1 MSDLE
6 GIQLTGD
13 YGKDCSLITHG
24 LNNNL
29 ASHQSFKVQI
39 DGLVDQMH
47 TVRKVDALEMEVAV
61 LKEVGH
67 ALERSVFDK
76 LNTIE
81 KTLVTTIERQKAF
94 AGKVILVGA
103 FLQIILTS
111 AIGTAIAYIMKG

>member
-6 GIQLTGD
+6 GIQLTGEYD
-13 YGKDCSLITHG
+13 KDCSLITHG
-24 LNNNL
+24 LNSNL

-47 TVRKVDALEMEVAV
+47 TVRKVDALEREVAV
-61 LKEVGH
+61 LKEVGL

>member
-47 TVRKVDALEMEVAV
+47 TVRKVDALEREVAV
-61 LKEVGH
+61 LKEVGL